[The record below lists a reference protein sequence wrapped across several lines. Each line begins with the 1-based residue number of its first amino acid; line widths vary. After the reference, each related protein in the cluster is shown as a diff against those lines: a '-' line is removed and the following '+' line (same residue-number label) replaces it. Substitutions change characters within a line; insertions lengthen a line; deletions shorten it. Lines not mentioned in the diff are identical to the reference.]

1 MSRSLLRVSSVTIL
15 LVLLIIS
22 AAVAQSDIRTERV
35 HFRTGAISAVVQ
47 GSIKGYEIVDYVLGV
62 GKDQYMNVSMAT
74 DNDANYFNILAPGED
89 KVAFFNGSISDN
101 LYKGILHKNGDY
113 TIRVYQMRS
122 AERLNEIANYNLE
135 IIISSVDDTNKT
147 STSGPSQ
154 YDAAIQGAIHNAT
167 DKIQCSVV
175 KAQPTVSCQVSVT
188 REGKGNGIVTITKP
202 DGSIRVIYFENG
214 KAVGADVSQAVP
226 GQFSAKK
233 KGDMNVIR
241 VGDEHYQIP
250 DVVISGGPEPQD

>member
-1 MSRSLLRVSSVTIL
+1 MNRSLLRVSSVTIL
-15 LVLLIIS
+15 HVLLIVS

-47 GSIKGYEIVDYVLGV
+47 GSIKGFEIVDYVLSV

-74 DNDANYFNILAPGED
+74 DSDANYFNILAPGED
-89 KVAFFNGSISDN
+89 KVAFFNGSLSDN
-101 LYKGILHKNGDY
+101 LYKGIIHKKGDY

-147 STSGPSQ
+147 TTSGPSINN
-154 YDAAIQGAIHNAT
+154 AAVQGAKHNPT
-167 DKIQCSVV
+167 DKLPCSIA
-175 KAQPTVSCQVSVT
+175 KGQPTVSCHFSVT
-188 REGKGNGIVTITKP
+188 REGKGNGLVTITKP

-233 KGDMNVIR
+233 KGEMNVIR
-241 VGDEHYQIP
+241 VGDEHYQISNAI
-250 DVVISGGPEPQD
+250 ISGG